1 MDARGPIPFNAAQA
15 YGLRP
20 SQNAR
25 ASAPRGRVE
34 NGFVVPPSLPNTG
47 ARAER
52 VAERVTLGSV
62 GPAAAPRGSSP
73 VQQLVSGRVES
84 PVGRGEGFDQP
95 AAREA
100 APAGAPMQ
108 MYTRSADRVEVA
120 TSVATGRSLDVRG

>member
-1 MDARGPIPFNAAQA
+1 
-15 YGLRP
+15 
-20 SQNAR
+20 
-25 ASAPRGRVE
+25 
-34 NGFVVPPSLPNTG
+34 VVPPNLANTS

-95 AAREA
+95 AARNA
-100 APAGAPMQ
+100 VPAGAPMQ